1 MNNAPK
7 DGDFA
12 KFLEQRTQ
20 QAPKPTEPNEAEA
33 DAEAEA
39 GFSLPAYEARLA
51 AEEQAA
57 FEEEASRQEQ
67 IAATQD
73 LPPLTEA
80 ELEAQALAH
89 GGLDDNPDTP
99 E

>member
-1 MNNAPK
+1 
-7 DGDFA
+7 
-12 KFLEQRTQ
+12 LEQRTQ
-20 QAPKPTEPNEAEA
+20 QTPKQTEPDEAEA
-33 DAEAEA
+33 ATEA
-39 GFSLPAYEARLA
+39 GFSLQAYDARLA

-57 FEEEASRQEQ
+57 IEEEASRQEQ
-67 IAATQD
+67 IAAMQD